1 MRYVTRED
9 ELDFSRLY
17 NYVEQLADSIS
28 GIVSTPSFNQFLLES
43 CQLLANSLDLIHQGY
58 FDAAFYSVRQAGEV
72 ILIGTLFSNLEES
85 ERKAKYE
92 KWVSLDRFP
101 SFSELSKM
109 LRSKDIEYRDLLEQM
124 PEIDELISKLNRR
137 ANKYIHKQ
145 GHESFYTKPYE
156 VVPESAK
163 NIREDFSDYFTTT
176 VKVCAIF
183 RLAVDPFPI
192 LLSDPECEFRFPDCM
207 TLEFGQSFIDN
218 CLGNEFV
225 KHYIE
230 TDYYRNWV
238 NAIKSTFP
246 QLKEATYNVSNLH
259 YIDLSNIEDILDE
272 LDKLSLYEATAV
284 LFTALFSEKVSAIHI
299 TGMLDAFSNSARPS
313 GGLYL
318 SDMSDYT
325 GQLGGVNV
333 PLANICRLASFDT
346 SIDHSTINSI
356 ITSFPIASDFVC
368 VETDKQLDG
377 NEVEQG
383 RKAAEELGRLWRQ
396 IKVGQCAMSDLK
408 ETSLFKRIKQSVQV
422 ERNRAYAGKNK
433 TDREHAPSDPPI
445 EFLGER
451 V

>member
-1 MRYVTRED
+1 MARED
-9 ELDFSRLY
+9 DLNFSHLY
-17 NYVEQLADSIS
+17 NYVEQLENSIS
-28 GIVSTPSFNQFLLES
+28 GIVSTPPFNQFLLES

-58 FDAAFYSVRQAGEV
+58 FDVAFYSVRQAGEV
-72 ILIGTLFSNLEES
+72 ILVGTLFSNLEES

-124 PEIDELISKLNRR
+124 PEIDELISKLNKR

-163 NIREDFSDYFTTT
+163 HIREDFTDYFTTT

-183 RLAVDPFPI
+183 RLAVDPFPL

-207 TLEFGQSFIDN
+207 TLEFGQNFIDN
-218 CLGNEFV
+218 CFGNEFV

-259 YIDLSNIEDILDE
+259 YIDLSHIEDILDE
-272 LDKLSLYEATAV
+272 LDKLTLYEATAV
-284 LFTALFSEKVSAIHI
+284 LFTALFSEKGSDIHI

-313 GGLYL
+313 GGLHL
-318 SDMSDYT
+318 SDMSDYA

-333 PLANICRLASFDT
+333 PLADICRLASFDT
-346 SIDHSTINSI
+346 LYEYSPVSSF
-356 ITSFPIASDFVC
+356 ITSFSIASDFVC
-368 VETDKQLDG
+368 IETDRLLDDD
-377 NEVEQG
+377 EVELG
-383 RKAAEELGRLWRQ
+383 RKAAEELDWLWGR
-396 IKVGQCAMSDLK
+396 IKTGQCAMFEFK
-408 ETSLFKRIKQSVQV
+408 ETKLFKRIKQNV
-422 ERNRAYAGKNK
+422 
-433 TDREHAPSDPPI
+433 
-445 EFLGER
+445 
-451 V
+451 

>member
-1 MRYVTRED
+1 MRYMARED
-9 ELDFSRLY
+9 DLNFSHLY

-28 GIVSTPSFNQFLLES
+28 GIVSTPPFNQFLLES

-58 FDAAFYSVRQAGEV
+58 FDAAFYSVRQAGEI
-72 ILIGTLFSNLEES
+72 ILVGTLFSNLEES

-92 KWVSLDRFP
+92 KWVSFDRFP

-124 PEIDELISKLNRR
+124 PEIDELISKLNKR

-163 NIREDFSDYFTTT
+163 HIREDFTDYFTTT

-192 LLSDPECEFRFPDCM
+192 LLSDPECEFRFPDFM

-259 YIDLSNIEDILDE
+259 YIVLTNIEDILDE
-272 LDKLSLYEATAV
+272 LDKLTLYDATAV
-284 LFTALFSEKVSAIHI
+284 LFTALFSEKVIAIHI

-313 GGLYL
+313 SGLHL
-318 SDMSDYT
+318 SDMSDYAS
-325 GQLGGVNV
+325 QLGGVNV
-333 PLANICRLASFDT
+333 PLAEICHLASLDT
-346 SIDHSTINSI
+346 SHEFSPVSSF
-356 ITSFPIASDFVC
+356 ITSFSIESDFVC
-368 VETDKQLDG
+368 VETDKLLDG
-377 NEVEQG
+377 KEVELG
-383 RKAAEELGRLWRQ
+383 RKAADELDWLWSR
-396 IKVGQCAMSDLK
+396 IKAGQCAMFELK
-408 ETSLFKRIKQSVQV
+408 ETSLFKWIKQSMQV
-422 ERNRAYAGKNK
+422 EC
-433 TDREHAPSDPPI
+433 H
-445 EFLGER
+445 R

>member
-1 MRYVTRED
+1 MDNMNFNDEDVNGKLFSWRFHPQRYITKENALDYYHLYSYVD
-9 ELDFSRLY
+9 E
-17 NYVEQLADSIS
+17 LADSIS
-28 GIVSTPSFNQFLLES
+28 GIVETPSFNQFLLES

-72 ILIGTLFSNLEES
+72 ILIGTLLSNLEES

-124 PEIDELISKLNRR
+124 PEIDELISKLNKR

-145 GHESFYTKPYE
+145 GHDSFYTKPYE
-156 VVPESAK
+156 VVSESARH
-163 NIREDFSDYFTTT
+163 IREAFTDYFKTT

-192 LLSDPECEFRFPDCM
+192 LLSDLECEFRFPDCV

-259 YIDLSNIEDILDE
+259 YIDLTNIEDFLDE
-272 LDKLSLYEATAV
+272 LDKLTLYEATAV
-284 LFTALFSEKVSAIHI
+284 LFTALFSEKVIAIHI

-313 GGLYL
+313 SGLYL
-318 SDMSDYT
+318 SDMSDYAE
-325 GQLGGVNV
+325 QLGGVNV
-333 PLANICRLASFDT
+333 PLAEICRLASLDT
-346 SIDHSTINSI
+346 SHEFSPVSSF
-356 ITSFPIASDFVC
+356 ITSFSIASDCIC
-368 VETDKQLDG
+368 VESDGLLDG
-377 NEVEQG
+377 KEVELG
-383 RKAAEELGRLWRQ
+383 CKAAEELGQLWRQ
-396 IKVGQCAMSDLK
+396 IKVGQCVMSELK
-408 ETSLFKRIKQSVQV
+408 ETVLFNRIKQ
-422 ERNRAYAGKNK
+422 R
-433 TDREHAPSDPPI
+433 
-445 EFLGER
+445 L
-451 V
+451 

>member
-1 MRYVTRED
+1 MARED
-9 ELDFSRLY
+9 ELAYSRLY
-17 NYVEQLADSIS
+17 DCIEQLADSVS
-28 GIVSTPSFNQFLLES
+28 GLVSTPSFNQFLLES

-124 PEIDELISKLNRR
+124 PEIDELISKLNKR

-163 NIREDFSDYFTTT
+163 HIREDFTDYFTTA

-192 LLSDPECEFRFPDCM
+192 LLSEPECEFRFPDCM

-246 QLKEATYNVSNLH
+246 QLKEATYYVSNLH
-259 YIDLSNIEDILDE
+259 YIDLSNIKDILDE
-272 LDKLSLYEATAV
+272 LDKLTLYEATAV
-284 LFTALFSEKVSAIHI
+284 LFTALFSEKLIAIHI

-318 SDMSDYT
+318 SDMGDYAR
-325 GQLGGVNV
+325 QLGGVNV
-333 PLANICRLASFDT
+333 PLADICRLASFDT
-346 SIDHSTINSI
+346 SHEFSPVSSF
-356 ITSFPIASDFVC
+356 ITSFPIASDYVC
-368 VETDKQLDG
+368 VETDKHLDD
-377 NEVEQG
+377 NEVELGQN
-383 RKAAEELGRLWRQ
+383 AAEELGQLWSR
-396 IKVGQCAMSDLK
+396 IKVGQCVMSELK
-408 ETSLFKRIKQSVQV
+408 ETVLFNRIKQ
-422 ERNRAYAGKNK
+422 R
-433 TDREHAPSDPPI
+433 
-445 EFLGER
+445 L
-451 V
+451 

>member
-1 MRYVTRED
+1 MLKLIRKMDNMNFNDQDVNGRLFSWRYHPQRYITKENALDYYPLYSYVD
-9 ELDFSRLY
+9 E
-17 NYVEQLADSIS
+17 LADSIS
-28 GIVSTPSFNQFLLES
+28 GIVETPSFNQFLLES

-109 LRSKDIEYRDLLEQM
+109 LRSKDIEYRVLLQEM
-124 PEIDELISKLNRR
+124 PEIDELISKLNKR

-156 VVPESAK
+156 VVSESVK
-163 NIREDFSDYFTTT
+163 HIREDFTDYFKTT

-207 TLEFGQSFIDN
+207 TIEFGQNFIDN
-218 CLGNEFV
+218 CLGSDFV
-225 KHYIE
+225 EHYIE

-259 YIDLSNIEDILDE
+259 YIDLANIEDILDE
-272 LDKLSLYEATAV
+272 LDKLTLYEATAV
-284 LFTALFSEKVSAIHI
+284 LFTALFSEKVIAIHI

-313 GGLYL
+313 SGLYL
-318 SDMSDYT
+318 SDMSAYAE
-325 GQLGGVNV
+325 QLGGVNV
-333 PLANICRLASFDT
+333 PLSEICHLASLGT
-346 SIDHSTINSI
+346 SHEFSPVSSF
-356 ITSFPIASDFVC
+356 ITSFSIASHSIC
-368 VETDKQLDG
+368 VETDKLLDD
-377 NEVEQG
+377 NEVELGQ
-383 RKAAEELGRLWRQ
+383 KAAEELDRLWSR
-396 IKVGQCAMSDLK
+396 IKTGQCAMSELK
-408 ETSLFKRIKQSVQV
+408 ETALFKWIKQNV
-422 ERNRAYAGKNK
+422 
-433 TDREHAPSDPPI
+433 
-445 EFLGER
+445 
-451 V
+451 

>member
-1 MRYVTRED
+1 MNFKDKYINSQMFSWRHHPLRYVARED
-9 ELDFSRLY
+9 ELAYSRLY
-17 NYVEQLADSIS
+17 DCIEQLADSVS
-28 GIVSTPSFNQFLLES
+28 GLVSTPSFNQFLLES

-124 PEIDELISKLNRR
+124 PEIDELISKLNKR

-163 NIREDFSDYFTTT
+163 HIREDFTDYFTTA

-192 LLSDPECEFRFPDCM
+192 LLSVPECEFRFPDCM

-246 QLKEATYNVSNLH
+246 QLKEATYYVSNLH
-259 YIDLSNIEDILDE
+259 YIDLSNIKDILEE
-272 LDKLSLYEATAV
+272 LDKLTLYEATAV
-284 LFTALFSEKVSAIHI
+284 LFTALFSEKLIAIHI

-318 SDMSDYT
+318 SDMGDYAR
-325 GQLGGVNV
+325 QLGGVNV
-333 PLANICRLASFDT
+333 PLADICRLASFDT
-346 SIDHSTINSI
+346 SHEFSPVSSF
-356 ITSFPIASDFVC
+356 ITSFPIASDYVC
-368 VETDKQLDG
+368 VETDKHLDD
-377 NEVEQG
+377 NEVELGQN
-383 RKAAEELGRLWRQ
+383 AAEELGQLWSR
-396 IKVGQCAMSDLK
+396 IKVGQCVMSELK
-408 ETSLFKRIKQSVQV
+408 ETVLFNRIKQ
-422 ERNRAYAGKNK
+422 R
-433 TDREHAPSDPPI
+433 
-445 EFLGER
+445 L
-451 V
+451 

>member
-1 MRYVTRED
+1 MNFKDEYINSQMSSWRHHPLRYVARED
-9 ELDFSRLY
+9 ELAYSRLY
-17 NYVEQLADSIS
+17 GYVGQLADSVS
-28 GIVSTPSFNQFLLES
+28 GLVSTPSFNQFLLES

-58 FDAAFYSVRQAGEV
+58 FDAAFYSVRQAGEI
-72 ILIGTLFSNLEES
+72 ILVGTLFSNLEES

-124 PEIDELISKLNRR
+124 PEIDELISKLNKR

-156 VVPESAK
+156 VVSESAK
-163 NIREDFSDYFTTT
+163 HIREDFTDYFKTT

-218 CLGNEFV
+218 CLGKELV

-272 LDKLSLYEATAV
+272 IDKFTLYEATAV

-318 SDMSDYT
+318 SDMGDYAR
-325 GQLGGVNV
+325 QLGGVNV
-333 PLANICRLASFDT
+333 PLADICRLASFDT
-346 SIDHSTINSI
+346 SHEFSPVSSF
-356 ITSFPIASDFVC
+356 ITSFPIASDYVC
-368 VETDKQLDG
+368 VETDKHLDD
-377 NEVEQG
+377 NEVELGQ
-383 RKAAEELGRLWRQ
+383 KAAEELDWLWSR
-396 IKVGQCAMSDLK
+396 IKTGQCAMFELK
-408 ETSLFKRIKQSVQV
+408 KTSLFKWIKQNV
-422 ERNRAYAGKNK
+422 
-433 TDREHAPSDPPI
+433 
-445 EFLGER
+445 
-451 V
+451 

>member
-1 MRYVTRED
+1 
-9 ELDFSRLY
+9 
-17 NYVEQLADSIS
+17 
-28 GIVSTPSFNQFLLES
+28 
-43 CQLLANSLDLIHQGY
+43 
-58 FDAAFYSVRQAGEV
+58 
-72 ILIGTLFSNLEES
+72 
-85 ERKAKYE
+85 
-92 KWVSLDRFP
+92 
-101 SFSELSKM
+101 M

-124 PEIDELISKLNRR
+124 PEIDELISELNKR

-163 NIREDFSDYFTTT
+163 HIREDFTDYFTTT

-192 LLSDPECEFRFPDCM
+192 LLSDSECEFRFPDSM

-272 LDKLSLYEATAV
+272 LDKLTLYEATAV
-284 LFTALFSEKVSAIHI
+284 LFTALFSEKVIAIHI

-313 GGLYL
+313 SGLYL
-318 SDMSDYT
+318 SDMSAYAE
-325 GQLGGVNV
+325 QLGGVNV
-333 PLANICRLASFDT
+333 PLAEICHLASLDT
-346 SIDHSTINSI
+346 SHEYSPVSSFITLFS
-356 ITSFPIASDFVC
+356 ITSEFIC
-368 VETDKQLDG
+368 VEPDTLLDD
-377 NEVEQG
+377 NEVELG
-383 RKAAEELGRLWRQ
+383 RKAADELDWLWSQ
-396 IKVGQCAMSDLK
+396 IKTGKCAMFELK
-408 ETSLFKRIKQSVQV
+408 ETALFKWIKQNV
-422 ERNRAYAGKNK
+422 
-433 TDREHAPSDPPI
+433 
-445 EFLGER
+445 
-451 V
+451 

>member
-1 MRYVTRED
+1 MRYMARED
-9 ELDFSRLY
+9 DLNFSHLY

-28 GIVSTPSFNQFLLES
+28 GIVSTPPFNQFLLES

-58 FDAAFYSVRQAGEV
+58 FDAAFYSVRQAGEI
-72 ILIGTLFSNLEES
+72 ILVGTLFSNLEES

-124 PEIDELISKLNRR
+124 PEIDELISKLNKR

-163 NIREDFSDYFTTT
+163 HIREDFTDYFTTT

-230 TDYYRNWV
+230 TNYYRNWV

-246 QLKEATYNVSNLH
+246 QLKEATYNVSNVH
-259 YIDLSNIEDILDE
+259 YIDLSSIEDILDE
-272 LDKLSLYEATAV
+272 LDKLTLYEATAV
-284 LFTALFSEKVSAIHI
+284 LFTALFSEKVIAIHI

-313 GGLYL
+313 SGLYL
-318 SDMSDYT
+318 SDMSDYAS
-325 GQLGGVNV
+325 QLGGVNV
-333 PLANICRLASFDT
+333 PLAEICHLASLDISHEF
-346 SIDHSTINSI
+346 SPVSSF
-356 ITSFPIASDFVC
+356 ITSFSIASDFVC
-368 VETDKQLDG
+368 VETAKLLDD
-377 NEVEQG
+377 NEVELG
-383 RKAAEELGRLWRQ
+383 RKAAEELGQLCRQ
-396 IKVGQCAMSDLK
+396 IKVGQCAMSELK
-408 ETSLFKRIKQSVQV
+408 ETVLFKWIKL
-422 ERNRAYAGKNK
+422 NA
-433 TDREHAPSDPPI
+433 
-445 EFLGER
+445 
-451 V
+451 

>member
-1 MRYVTRED
+1 MNFKDKYINSQMFSWRHHPLRYVARED
-9 ELDFSRLY
+9 ELAYSRLY
-17 NYVEQLADSIS
+17 DCIEQLADSVS
-28 GIVSTPSFNQFLLES
+28 GLVSTPSFNQFLLES

-124 PEIDELISKLNRR
+124 PEIDELISKLNKR

-163 NIREDFSDYFTTT
+163 HIREDFTDYFTTA
-176 VKVCAIF
+176 VKVCAVF

-192 LLSDPECEFRFPDCM
+192 LLSEPECEFRFPDCM

-246 QLKEATYNVSNLH
+246 QLKEATYYVSNLH
-259 YIDLSNIEDILDE
+259 YIDLSNIKDILDE
-272 LDKLSLYEATAV
+272 LDKLTLYEATAV
-284 LFTALFSEKVSAIHI
+284 LFTALFSEKLIAIHI

-318 SDMSDYT
+318 SDMGDYAR
-325 GQLGGVNV
+325 QLGGVNV
-333 PLANICRLASFDT
+333 PLADICRLASFDT
-346 SIDHSTINSI
+346 SHEFSPVSSF
-356 ITSFPIASDFVC
+356 ITSFPIASDYVC
-368 VETDKQLDG
+368 VETDKHLDD
-377 NEVEQG
+377 NEVELSQN
-383 RKAAEELGRLWRQ
+383 AAEELGQLWSR
-396 IKVGQCAMSDLK
+396 IKVGQCVMSELK
-408 ETSLFKRIKQSVQV
+408 ETVLFNRIKQ
-422 ERNRAYAGKNK
+422 R
-433 TDREHAPSDPPI
+433 
-445 EFLGER
+445 L
-451 V
+451 